1 MRVISHGE
9 VLESDPCFAEEVKN
23 HSGQPIDLCYH
34 CQKCASGCL
43 PMGVLGGTTPNQLL
57 RMINLG
63 LKDQVMKSPGIWIC
77 TACET
82 CGARCPNGISI
93 AAVMDAV
100 REMAYTENITVNGD
114 STLTFHR
121 LFLGD
126 LKSRGRI
133 SESFLMA
140 KYKLKTLQLFNDMD
154 LGVKLLIRGKL
165 PLIPKGIKGKIN
177 VRKMFDR
184 SEEKMRIKHRDPCEG
199 RQAR

>member
-1 MRVISHGE
+1 MRVARHGNE
-9 VLESDPCFAEEVKN
+9 LNLDPCFAEKIRN
-23 HSGQPIDLCYH
+23 DSGQPIELCYH

-43 PMGVLGGTTPNQLL
+43 PMGMIGGTTPNQLL

-63 LKDQVMKSPGIWIC
+63 LKEQVLKSPGIWIC

-100 REMAYTENITVNGD
+100 REMAHAENIAIAGD

-133 SESFLMA
+133 SESLLMA
-140 KYKLKTLQLFNDMD
+140 KFKLKTRNIFTDMD
-154 LGVKLLIRGKL
+154 LGLKLLLRGKL
-165 PLIPKGIKGKIN
+165 PLIPKGIKEKQRI
-177 VRKMFDR
+177 KKLFDR
-184 SEEKMRIKHRDPCEG
+184 SEEKIRIKYKPRER
-199 RQAR
+199 RQAQ